1 MSCEHVGLE
10 MKLSAVRTNER
21 GLVQTVGT
29 QHENRRLWQLRNR
42 PMMAQNFNYLTT
54 FNKRAPVS
62 ACYELMLA
70 MWISLC
76 WMEWVCNV

>member
-21 GLVQTVGT
+21 RLVQTVGT

-54 FNKRAPVS
+54 FNSVVAYGNDR
-62 ACYELMLA
+62 YLLA
-70 MWISLC
+70 QSTKFGIC
-76 WMEWVCNV
+76 IA